1 MCLGNQDLHACRHG
15 RPFATRNLVPWACQL
30 QCGPTEAHVEQ
41 QLLQKKTGQLA
52 LCAPLSSFQV
62 KLFHQQYKLLHAGV
76 GKPFFEFGTEP
87 PACQLQCW
95 SLEPYLK
102 QWLLQEEATRNM
114 PSDHATGAFLGSLVG
129 PTAPSF
135 WPAC

>member
-1 MCLGNQDLHACRHG
+1 M
-15 RPFATRNLVPWACQL
+15 
-30 QCGPTEAHVEQ
+30 
-41 QLLQKKTGQLA
+41 
-52 LCAPLSSFQV
+52 
-62 KLFHQQYKLLHAGV
+62 HAGV

-129 PTAPSF
+129 PTAPPPLHPSDLAADLLCQ
-135 WPAC
+135 WVSACRMTYQR

>member
-1 MCLGNQDLHACRHG
+1 M
-15 RPFATRNLVPWACQL
+15 
-30 QCGPTEAHVEQ
+30 
-41 QLLQKKTGQLA
+41 
-52 LCAPLSSFQV
+52 
-62 KLFHQQYKLLHAGV
+62 HAGV

-114 PSDHATGAFLGSLVG
+114 PSDHATGAFLGSLVRCAAS
-129 PTAPSF
+129 PLLHPSDLHANMLCQ
-135 WPAC
+135 WVPACHMTHQR

>member
-1 MCLGNQDLHACRHG
+1 M
-15 RPFATRNLVPWACQL
+15 
-30 QCGPTEAHVEQ
+30 
-41 QLLQKKTGQLA
+41 
-52 LCAPLSSFQV
+52 
-62 KLFHQQYKLLHAGV
+62 HAGV

-114 PSDHATGAFLGSLVG
+114 PSDHATGAFLGSLVSFTAS
-129 PTAPSF
+129 PTMHPSDLHAHLGCP
-135 WPAC
+135 WGSAYHTVPHISEE